1 MKLENLN
8 NEQKKAVKYF
18 DKPLLVL
25 AGAGSGKTRVI
36 TNKIAYLI
44 QNDVYPSSILA
55 LTFTNKAAEE
65 MKNRV
70 NKLVQEVEL
79 NNLWIGTFHY
89 ICLRILKKHCDMINL
104 SRNFVIYDQD
114 DQKKLIKNILKD
126 FNIEH
131 DRSDIYAILNG
142 ISKAKQNYKDFNEMY
157 GVEGYGEYFTKIA
170 NEYEKRL
177 FDADAV
183 DFDNMIN
190 LTIKLFEEN
199 KEILD
204 FYKDKFSYVLVDE
217 YQDTNYVQ
225 FRLVYLLTGEKQNL
239 CVVGDEDQSI
249 YGWRGANIKNI
260 MNFESKFKDPKIIK
274 LEQNYRSTKNI
285 LSAANYLIS
294 NNDERKEKKL
304 WTDNNEGEK
313 IKVYAKN
320 SKENEVHRICN
331 EILDIKQQGD
341 NYIDIAIFVRTNAQT
356 REIERGLRNKR
367 IPYIV
372 IGSLKYFDRMEVKDI
387 LAYLKYYN
395 NRNDYLSLIRIINT
409 PKRAIGNKSQEKIM
423 NILRDSETTL
433 EDIYKKRLLNERICN
448 NIAEFCEVFKEIDSY
463 FQNNE
468 LVDGVLKLLDK
479 INYKKYLEKY
489 YDNAEERWEN
499 VHELVSDIREYQKK
513 NDDSNL
519 NNYLNNI
526 ALIQDIDLMD
536 EEASMDAV
544 NVLTIHKAKGLEF
557 EYVFVSGVEDGKIPH
572 KNSRTSPSEIEE
584 ERRLLYV
591 AMTRAKKRLYLSW
604 AKKSFSY
611 YGYSSNN
618 KPSRFL
624 EEIPDNLL
632 DYERLKFSFSSSK
645 TKSKSSY
652 KRKKRRKA
660 RKNSQKSV
668 IGTYKV
674 GKKVNHSEH
683 GIGKIIATKFKN
695 IVVDFGDSNLIEVNP
710 RKEEVEIY
718 E

>member
-8 NEQKKAVKYF
+8 KEQKKAVEYF
-18 DKPLLVL
+18 EKPLLVL

-44 QNDVYPSSILA
+44 QNDIHPSHILA

-70 NKLVQEVEL
+70 NSLVEDTEL
-79 NNLWIGTFHY
+79 GNLWIGTFHY
-89 ICLRILKKHCDMINL
+89 VCLRILKSHYDKIDL

-142 ISKAKQNYKDFNEMY
+142 ISKAKQNYKAFNEMY
-157 GVEGYGEYFTKIA
+157 GIEGFGEYFTKIA

-177 FDADAV
+177 FEADAV

-190 LTIKLFEEN
+190 LTIKLFEKNEDVL
-199 KEILD
+199 E
-204 FYKDKFSYVLVDE
+204 FYRNKFSYVLVDE

-225 FRLVYLLTGEKQNL
+225 FRLIYLLTQKKRNL

-260 MNFESKFKDPKIIK
+260 MNFESKFKNPKIIK

-313 IKVYAKN
+313 IKVFAKN

-341 NYIDIAIFVRTNAQT
+341 NYSDIAIFVRTNAQT

-367 IPYIV
+367 ILYVV

-387 LAYLKYYN
+387 LAYLKFYN
-395 NRNDYLSLIRIINT
+395 NRNDYLSLARIINT
-409 PKRAIGNKSQEKIM
+409 PKRAIGSKSLEKIM

-433 EDIYKKRLLNERICN
+433 EDIYQKRLLNERICN
-448 NIAEFCEVFKEIDSY
+448 NVGKFCEIFEGIDEYFEKNEI
-463 FQNNE
+463 
-468 LVDGVLKLLDK
+468 VDGVLELLDK

-489 YDNAEERWEN
+489 YDNAEERWDN

-513 NDDSNL
+513 NDESNL
-519 NNYLNNI
+519 SDYLNNI
-526 ALIQDIDLMD
+526 ALIQDIDLM
-536 EEASMDAV
+536 EEETDQDAV

-572 KNSRTSPSEIEE
+572 KNSRNSPSEIEE

-624 EEIPDNLL
+624 EEIPDSLME
-632 DYERLKFSFSSSK
+632 YERRMFSFSSSK
-645 TKSKSSY
+645 TRNKSSY
-652 KRKKRRKA
+652 KRKKQRKA
-660 RKNSQKSV
+660 KNSNKSV

-674 GKKVNHSEH
+674 GKKVNHSEY